1 MATKFT
7 PGDVDAVARLAL
19 IPVTEDEKEE
29 LARGFSTV
37 LDVLDTLQKIDT
49 TNVESTH
56 QVTGLENVYRQ
67 DVVDTSRMFTQE
79 QALANAP
86 RVQDGY
92 FVVNQVIDQDG

>member
-7 PGDVDAVARLAL
+7 PGDVDAIARLAL

-37 LDVLDTLQKIDT
+37 LEVLDTLQKIDT
-49 TNVESTH
+49 THVESTH
-56 QVTGLENVYRQ
+56 QVTGLENVYRE

-86 RVQDGY
+86 RAQNGY